1 MFYRT
6 DGDHGLPH
14 NPFKALV
21 APRPI
26 GWISSVSAD
35 GVVNLAPY
43 SFFNAVSDRPPMV
56 MFAANGR
63 HATGGHKD
71 SLKNVQETGE
81 FVCSLATW
89 DLRESM
95 NASSADVGREVDE
108 FALVGLTPEPAELVR
123 PPRVKESPVHLE
135 CRWLH
140 TVTLPCDAAGMSN
153 NVVFGHVIGI
163 HIDESVIKDGLID
176 IPTLRPVARLG
187 YFDYAVVNETFAMK
201 RPR

>member
-6 DGDHGLPH
+6 DDKHDLPH
-14 NPFKALV
+14 DPFKALV

-26 GWISSVSAD
+26 GWISTVCAD

-56 MFAANGR
+56 IFGANGR
-63 HATGGHKD
+63 HSEGLHKD

-81 FVCSLATW
+81 FVCNLVTW
-89 DLRESM
+89 DLREAM
-95 NASSADVGREVDE
+95 NTTSSQVGRGVDE
-108 FALVGLTPEPAELVR
+108 FALAGLSQAPSALVA
-123 PPRVKESPVHLE
+123 PPRVKESPVHME

-140 TVTLPCDAAGMSN
+140 TVSLPCTQEGMSN
-153 NVVFGHVIGI
+153 NVVFGHVLGI
-163 HIDESVIKDGLID
+163 HIDDSVLRDGLVHM
-176 IPTLRPVARLG
+176 PSLRPVARLG
-187 YFDYAVVNETFAMK
+187 YLDYCVVNEVFDMA